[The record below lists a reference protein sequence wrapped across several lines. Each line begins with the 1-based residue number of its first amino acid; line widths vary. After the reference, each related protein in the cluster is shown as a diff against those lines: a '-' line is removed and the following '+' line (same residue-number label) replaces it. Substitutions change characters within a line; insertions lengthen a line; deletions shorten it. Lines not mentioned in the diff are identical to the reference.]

1 MQKIELTNE
10 QYRLLLRLVSLGID
24 VIDNA
29 ALEEDE
35 EEDNESGESALFNDA
50 MELEEVLMSQYK
62 KFDIKD
68 MIWYDDEE
76 ECLQYSGSFVEEQQ
90 TITQSAY
97 LNKAA
102 EIASFQLGIRDY
114 KKANG
119 RDSLE
124 NITDPEEG
132 VNKVMPFTM
141 KYLNEIFENG
151 FDKFYLS
158 SGDAAKII
166 SLSSE

>member
-1 MQKIELTNE
+1 MQKIELTNK
-10 QYRLLLRLVSLGID
+10 QYRLLLRLVALGID
-24 VIDNA
+24 IIDNA
-29 ALEEDE
+29 ALEEE
-35 EEDNESGESALFNDA
+35 EEENNETGESALFNDA
-50 MELEEVLMSQYK
+50 TELEELLMSQHR
-62 KFDIKD
+62 KFGIKD
-68 MIWYDDEE
+68 IIWYDNEE
-76 ECLQYSGSFVEEQQ
+76 EYLQYSESFLEEQEM
-90 TITQSAY
+90 ITQSAY

-114 KKANG
+114 KRANG
-119 RDSLE
+119 SDALE

-158 SGDAAKII
+158 SGDAAKVI